1 MKTIASNT
9 GMKTT
14 IEDEDKIR
22 TKRIIVKL
30 DAIGR
35 MKTGNVITS
44 LLVQD
49 GFRDQTWGTKDE
61 SHRFANNNLDLGSE
75 DLTRN

>member
-1 MKTIASNT
+1 
-9 GMKTT
+9 MKTT
-14 IEDEDKIR
+14 IEGEDKIR

-49 GFRDQTWGTKDE
+49 RI
-61 SHRFANNNLDLGSE
+61 RNR
-75 DLTRN
+75 TR

>member
-49 GFRDQTWGTKDE
+49 RI
-61 SHRFANNNLDLGSE
+61 RNR
-75 DLTRN
+75 TR